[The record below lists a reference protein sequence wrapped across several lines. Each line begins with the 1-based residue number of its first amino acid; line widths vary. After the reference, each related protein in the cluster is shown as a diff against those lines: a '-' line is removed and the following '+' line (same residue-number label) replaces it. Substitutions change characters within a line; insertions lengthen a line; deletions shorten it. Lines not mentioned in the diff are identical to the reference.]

1 MVVLLTGACATR
13 DTPDDAWVFRTGPQ
27 GTRQFMD
34 DWNES
39 GPITPETAYG
49 LGNLIGL
56 TVLGIARL
64 VAR

>member
-1 MVVLLTGACATR
+1 
-13 DTPDDAWVFRTGPQ
+13 
-27 GTRQFMD
+27 MD

-39 GPITPETAYG
+39 GTITPETAYG

-56 TVLGIARL
+56 TVLGIVRL